1 MLHFLHQVA
10 QVAVHGGLQLLGGL
24 IPGVGSLA
32 EVAGKILENY
42 RQQRRLN
49 QLRSDIEQMLQAQRE
64 QVRQEVQA
72 IVLELLPQQPQHQQQ
87 LATYLELIPEFA
99 RRSLTRPEDRRGHT
113 VPPQLLLDDPAQLAQ
128 LLPPRLPRFAP
139 GNTLPGADNWQ
150 LVRLLGLG
158 GFGEV
163 WLAENELGLH
173 RAVKFCL
180 HSQAQQRLLAH
191 EGRLVHQVLRHSHTL
206 LSQGH
211 GIVPLLDA
219 NLKADPPWLAYEYVD
234 GGDLS
239 DLIMELSGQPP
250 HTRGRLGVE
259 YLIRLAEVVG
269 QFHRLDPP
277 VVHRDLKPGNVLLK
291 RAGQQVWLRVADF
304 GISQL
309 AAAEQW
315 ERWRKETGSN
325 SQGTTYYLRG
335 AFTPLYASPQQQAGL
350 PPDVR
355 DDVYSLGVIG
365 WQLVV
370 GEVQRGRPTGR
381 EAKRVICQQCGLSEG
396 VVEVLER
403 CWEDKPEE
411 RPKDGVELAELL
423 RQALQPEGKREGGR
437 GSALSSWADVD
448 GDFEECQRLVLR
460 GNDNDVDGWL
470 RQRGVGRVGRWE
482 QAAEEGNCRAM
493 VLVGDC
499 YEEGVGV
506 PKDYGKAM
514 RWYRKAADAGNA
526 DAMHNIGWLY
536 HKGLGVSQDYTEAMK
551 WYRKAA
557 DAGNAMAMNN
567 IGVLYQN
574 GWGVSRDYTEAM
586 RWFRKAA
593 DAGNAM
599 AMNNIGWLYQ
609 NGWGVSQDYTEAMR
623 WYRKAADAGNAT
635 AMRNIGRFYQNGWSV
650 LQDYTEAMK
659 WYRKAADAGN
669 ALAMNEIGWL
679 YQNGWGVSQDYTE
692 AMKWYRKAADAGDT
706 DAMCLIGV
714 LYQNGWGVSQDYT
727 EAMRWY
733 RKAADAGN
741 AAAMNQIGWLYHK
754 GLGVSQDYTE
764 AMKWYRKAADA
775 GNAAAMNQIGVLY
788 HNGWG
793 VSRDYSEAMKWFRKA
808 ADAGNAAAM
817 NWIGWMYQHGHGVSQ
832 DYMEAMRWYR
842 KAADAGNAD
851 AMYNIGVLYHNGWG
865 VSQDYTEAM
874 RWYRKAADAGNV
886 CAMDWI
892 GWLYQHG
899 HGVSQDDTE
908 AKKWYRKAADA
919 GLADAAQSLRELDK
933 PDAAQRLRE
942 RDEPDWWEYIYKW
955 WWVGLIVGFL
965 MARACSR

>member
-42 RQQRRLN
+42 RQQRRLD

-64 QVRQEVQA
+64 QIRQE
-72 IVLELLPQQPQHQQQ
+72 IELVIQDVLPQGTVKQRQQ

-250 HTRGRLGVE
+250 HTRGRQGVE

-335 AFTPLYASPQQQAGL
+335 AFTPLYAPPQQQAGL

-448 GDFEECQRLVLR
+448 GDFEEYQRVLLR
-460 GNDNDVDGWL
+460 GNGTRGWL
-470 RQRGVGRVGRWE
+470 VERYVDRLGRWE

-493 VLVGDC
+493 VLVGGC

-514 RWYRKAADAGNA
+514 QWYRKAADAGNA
-526 DAMHNIGWLY
+526 AAMNNIGWLY
-536 HKGLGVSQDYTEAMK
+536 ENGKGVSQDYTEAMRWYRKAADAGDADAMYNIGVLYQNGWGVSQDYTEAMK

-567 IGVLYQN
+567 IG
-574 GWGVSRDYTEAM
+574 
-586 RWFRKAA
+586 
-593 DAGNAM
+593 
-599 AMNNIGWLYQ
+599 WLY
-609 NGWGVSQDYTEAMR
+609 R
-623 WYRKAADAGNAT
+623 
-635 AMRNIGRFYQNGWSV
+635 
-650 LQDYTEAMK
+650 
-659 WYRKAADAGN
+659 
-669 ALAMNEIGWL
+669 
-679 YQNGWGVSQDYTE
+679 
-692 AMKWYRKAADAGDT
+692 
-706 DAMCLIGV
+706 
-714 LYQNGWGVSQDYT
+714 
-727 EAMRWY
+727 
-733 RKAADAGN
+733 
-741 AAAMNQIGWLYHK
+741 H

-775 GNAAAMNQIGVLY
+775 GNTFAA
-788 HNGWG
+788 
-793 VSRDYSEAMKWFRKA
+793 R
-808 ADAGNAAAM
+808 
-817 NWIGWMYQHGHGVSQ
+817 
-832 DYMEAMRWYR
+832 
-842 KAADAGNAD
+842 
-851 AMYNIGVLYHNGWG
+851 
-865 VSQDYTEAM
+865 
-874 RWYRKAADAGNV
+874 
-886 CAMDWI
+886 
-892 GWLYQHG
+892 
-899 HGVSQDDTE
+899 
-908 AKKWYRKAADA
+908 
-919 GLADAAQSLRELDK
+919 
-933 PDAAQRLRE
+933 RLR
-942 RDEPDWWEYIYKW
+942 RLD
-955 WWVGLIVGFL
+955 
-965 MARACSR
+965 R

>member
-32 EVAGKILENY
+32 EVADKILENY

-49 QLRSDIEQMLQAQRE
+49 QLRSDFEQMLQAQRE

-250 HTRGRLGVE
+250 HTRGRQGVE

-335 AFTPLYASPQQQAGL
+335 AFTPLYAPPQQQAGL

-448 GDFEECQRLVLR
+448 ADYEEYQRVWLR
-460 GNDNDVDGWL
+460 GNGTRGWL
-470 RQRGVGRVGRWE
+470 VERYVDRLGRWE

-506 PKDYGKAM
+506 PRDYGKAM
-514 RWYRKAADAGNA
+514 RWYRKAADAGHAAAMRNIGRFYQNGWSVLQDYTEAMQWYRKAA
-526 DAMHNIGWLY
+526 DAGNASAMNDIGWLY
-536 HKGLGVSQDYTEAMK
+536 HNGWGVLQDYTEAMK

-557 DAGNAMAMNN
+557 DAGHAMAMYNL
-567 IGVLYQN
+567 GVLYEN

-586 RWFRKAA
+586 QWYRKAADAGHAAAMYNIGWLYHNGWGVSQDYTEAMKWYRKAA

-623 WYRKAADAGNAT
+623 WYRKAADAGHAA
-635 AMRNIGRFYQNGWSV
+635 AMYNIGALYQNGWGVS
-650 LQDYTEAMK
+650 QDYTEAMRWFRK
-659 WYRKAADAGN
+659 AADAGHAMAMNNIGALYQNGWGVSQDYTEAMRWFRKAADAGN
-669 ALAMNEIGWL
+669 ACAMDWIGWM
-679 YQNGWGVSQDYTE
+679 YQHGHGVSQDYTE
-692 AMKWYRKAADAGDT
+692 AMKWYRKAADAGI
-706 DAMCLIGV
+706 A
-714 LYQNGWGVSQDYT
+714 S
-727 EAMRWY
+727 AMR
-733 RKAADAGN
+733 N
-741 AAAMNQIGWLYHK
+741 IGGLYEN
-754 GLGVSQDYTE
+754 GLGVPQDY
-764 AMKWYRKAADA
+764 
-775 GNAAAMNQIGVLY
+775 
-788 HNGWG
+788 
-793 VSRDYSEAMKWFRKA
+793 
-808 ADAGNAAAM
+808 
-817 NWIGWMYQHGHGVSQ
+817 
-832 DYMEAMRWYR
+832 
-842 KAADAGNAD
+842 
-851 AMYNIGVLYHNGWG
+851 
-865 VSQDYTEAM
+865 
-874 RWYRKAADAGNV
+874 
-886 CAMDWI
+886 
-892 GWLYQHG
+892 
-899 HGVSQDDTE
+899 TE

-919 GLADAAQSLRELDK
+919 GDA
-933 PDAAQRLRE
+933 DAAQRLRKL
-942 RDEPDWWEYIYKW
+942 DESDWWENNW
-955 WWVGLIVGFL
+955 WWVGSYCWIPCAAALVADDSWGFL
-965 MARACSR
+965 CLELLLCTNPFWPDRRRSRRLRCRDRVEKTQTTEIKKEEKEEQVGGQRIVLW